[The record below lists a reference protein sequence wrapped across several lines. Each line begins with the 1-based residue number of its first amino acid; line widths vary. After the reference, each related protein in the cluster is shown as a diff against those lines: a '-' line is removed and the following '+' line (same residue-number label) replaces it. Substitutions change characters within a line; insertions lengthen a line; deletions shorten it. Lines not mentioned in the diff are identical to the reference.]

1 MVMGRLAETLAC
13 ACHSYFHL
21 RPASDVGKV
30 AMAVLIGE
38 ARAALCS
45 SPATRLIG
53 GNAERGCFRLRDR
66 GVSLGATTAADAQ
79 ERTAPSSRSTAG
91 AHRG

>member
-1 MVMGRLAETLAC
+1 
-13 ACHSYFHL
+13 
-21 RPASDVGKV
+21 
-30 AMAVLIGE
+30 MAVLIGE
-38 ARAALCS
+38 AQAALCS
-45 SPATRLIG
+45 SPATRHIG

-91 AHRG
+91 ARRGQHAADTTPWNSSEVKSFQASSS